1 MNTSKIIALVLIV
14 AGLSLAYIGI
24 NTVSAHTESFKFL
37 GMEFDVSNESGQTKG
52 YLYIVIALLLL
63 VGGFYSLNKKTAS

>member
-14 AGLSLAYIGI
+14 VGLSLAYIGI
-24 NTVSAHTESFKFL
+24 NTVAANTESFKFL

-63 VGGFYSLNKKTAS
+63 VGGFYSLNKKTTK